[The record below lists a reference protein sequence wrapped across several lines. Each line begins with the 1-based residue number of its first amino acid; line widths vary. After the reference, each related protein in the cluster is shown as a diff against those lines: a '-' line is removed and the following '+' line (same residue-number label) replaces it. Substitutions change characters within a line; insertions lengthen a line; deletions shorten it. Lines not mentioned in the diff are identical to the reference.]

1 MPKCENG
8 ADAVAGVGNVSPHAV
23 ENGFIF
29 SWTAP
34 PRCPYASRSCR
45 SVENLSLA
53 AHFFTCGFHTDFLE
67 IRSPPRSHSMPCDAQ
82 TLADVELFE
91 HVSDEDRVRL
101 AEFIDIMQLV
111 AGETLF
117 KAGAPGESLYVVRS
131 GEIELFI
138 RDTAGQK
145 IALAIAGVGEVFGEL
160 ALLDRGPR
168 TATAIALTDCE
179 LLELD
184 RDDLLLLFQKSPNAA
199 LRLLAAMSHMT
210 RKADELLRTRVSRNV
225 NEEVEEKI
233 SPLQRIA
240 DWISWFSGSM
250 TFLVLNVLW
259 FVIWIAINT
268 WEFSLPQ
275 FDPYPFGLL
284 TMIVSLEAI
293 FLSCFVLISQ
303 NRQAEKDRVRSD
315 IEYEINVKA
324 ELEIAH
330 LHEKTDRIYAEM
342 LEHFNRIEKRA
353 AKA

>member
-1 MPKCENG
+1 
-8 ADAVAGVGNVSPHAV
+8 
-23 ENGFIF
+23 
-29 SWTAP
+29 
-34 PRCPYASRSCR
+34 
-45 SVENLSLA
+45 
-53 AHFFTCGFHTDFLE
+53 
-67 IRSPPRSHSMPCDAQ
+67 MPCDAQ

-91 HVSDEDRVRL
+91 HVSDEDRARL
-101 AEFIDIMQLV
+101 AEFIDIAQLT

-117 KAGAPGESLYVVRS
+117 RAGEPGESLYVVRS
-131 GEIELFI
+131 GEVELFI

-145 IALAIAGVGEVFGEL
+145 IALAIAGAGEVFGEL

-233 SPLQRIA
+233 SPLQRVA

-250 TFLVLNVLW
+250 MFLTLNLVW

-268 WEFSLPQ
+268 WEFNLPQ

-303 NRQAEKDRVRSD
+303 NRQAEKDRVRAD

-353 AKA
+353 AKT